1 MSTNRIGIPHV
12 SFLISFF
19 AFAHFG
25 AFGAVS
31 ERFYF
36 PPPSESIE
44 KQDRRSPSDV
54 GLKPEVVKA
63 LKSQLVSG
71 WESRGLPSKGGQ
83 KSRHWAL
90 WRHGYLVHVE
100 GDFNRKTEVKSLRK
114 TWHALTVGA
123 AIKQDKIPSIDQK
136 ISVWSKELTGKHA
149 GATWWHVMTQTSGF
163 DYPYDDQPAYAPG
176 EMWTYSDKNP
186 KHLCNAL
193 ARVYGK
199 RDYSDDYNDVVG
211 EAYFDAIGMRGWET
225 SVREDGIRFHFDL
238 EDMGRLGLLVVARGK
253 WQDKEL
259 IPEWFVKQ
267 LESKHTHGAKVNY
280 DGPDDGRVG
289 LDPKRFPEAPYGFM
303 TWVNIDGD
311 YYPGADRAWAWAAG
325 TGGSFVLWNH
335 KNGIVFAGF
344 GINTG
349 PTPDGIPHTIESCI
363 ASDNPL
369 AQGESNPASHGS
381 RVSERSSAPDSVTKE
396 FSSVPLWELF
406 ETDLV
411 NYSKYS
417 NPFRDV
423 TLGATFTSPSG
434 KLVRFFGY
442 YDGDGKGSQIGNV
455 WKLRFMPD
463 EIGIWSYTCQ
473 FSDGIPGKSGRFTCV
488 DRGAKPGTL
497 RAEGRWLK
505 FANGERFYLRS
516 YYFSEAFSGKS
527 PHWENKVDMLFGG
540 KYNYNF
546 CCTTF
551 WQGRLLAKNRW
562 NNIEYN
568 GFYPIYD
575 EDYTRLDLRSWRHVD
590 EVLQRLESHDAVW
603 FNFDGFVPN
612 VGGDMGQQRADFD
625 AQKVYIRNVAAR
637 LAPYWNVTWNIAF
650 EWQEFMSADEVQR
663 LVDFTK
669 QIDPWNHLVTV
680 HDQGKYQAAKGLI
693 SDLHVDFVTLQYD
706 AGRCDDAIAA
716 NQFIQ
721 QYSDDVPVYAQEVC
735 WEADSKL
742 NAEQMRKGAWGV
754 VLAGGLLN
762 YAEMFEGPNQG
773 RPENYG
779 DGKALPQLEIMLN
792 FVESIPY
799 VDMELHNELV
809 GNGKICFVQ
818 PGVRYVCYSPLG
830 AEIEV
835 DLSATCGSF
844 KAIWISPRSGK
855 TTNAGKISGGG
866 KEIILCPDEKDWLLY
881 LLREE

>member
-1 MSTNRIGIPHV
+1 MSTKRVGVPYV

-19 AFAHFG
+19 AFAYFS
-25 AFGAVS
+25 AFGAAS

-36 PPPSESIE
+36 PPPGESIE
-44 KQDRRSPSDV
+44 KQDRRPPGDV
-54 GLKPEVVKA
+54 RLKPEVVKA
-63 LKSQLVSG
+63 LKLQVRSG
-71 WESRGLPSKGGQ
+71 R
-83 KSRHWAL
+83 WAL

-123 AIKQDKIPSIDQK
+123 AIKQGKIPSIDQK

-149 GATWWHVMTQTSGF
+149 DATWRHVMTQTSGF

-199 RDYSDDYNDVVG
+199 RDYSDNYNDVVG
-211 EAYFDAIGMRGWET
+211 EAYFDAIDMRGWET

-238 EDMGRLGLLVVARGK
+238 EDMGRLGLLALARGR

-259 IPEWFVKQ
+259 IPEWFVEQ
-267 LESKHTHGAKVNY
+267 LESKQIHGARVNY

-303 TWVNIDGD
+303 TWVNTDGD

-325 TGGSFVLWNH
+325 AGGSVVLWNH
-335 KNGIVFAGF
+335 SNGIVFAGF
-344 GINTG
+344 DINTG
-349 PTPDGIPHTIESCI
+349 PTSHGIPHIIESCI

-369 AQGESNPASHGS
+369 AQGESNLDSQRS
-381 RVSERSSAPDSVTKE
+381 SSAPDSVT
-396 FSSVPLWELF
+396 PLQGLF
-406 ETDLV
+406 ETELV

-423 TLGATFTSPSG
+423 TLNATFTSPSG
-434 KLVRFFGY
+434 RTVHFFGY
-442 YDGDGKGSQIGNV
+442 YDGDGKGGQIGNV

-473 FSDGIPGKSGRFTCV
+473 FSDGIPGKTGRFTCV
-488 DRGAKPGTL
+488 DKGAKPGPL
-497 RAEGRWLK
+497 QLEGRWLK
-505 FANGERFYLRS
+505 FANNERFYLRS
-516 YYFSEAFSGKS
+516 YYFSEAFNGKS
-527 PHWENKVDMLFGG
+527 PYWENKIDMLFGG
-540 KYNYNF
+540 EYKYNF

-551 WQGRLLAKNRW
+551 WQGRLLVKNRW

-575 EDYTRLDLRSWRHVD
+575 EDYTQLDLRSWRHVD
-590 EVLQRLESHDAVW
+590 EVLQRLESHGVIW

-612 VGGDMGQQRADFD
+612 VGGNMGRQRLDFD
-625 AQKVYIRNVAAR
+625 AQKIYIRNVVAR

-669 QIDPWNHLVTV
+669 QTDPWNHLITV
-680 HDQGKYQAAKGLI
+680 HDQNGYRTAKELI
-693 SDLHVDFVTLQYD
+693 TDLHVDFVTLQYN
-706 AGRCDDAIAA
+706 AGKCGDAIMA

-721 QYSDDVPVYAQEVC
+721 QYSADVPAYAQEVC
-735 WEADSKL
+735 WESDTKL
-742 NAEQMRKGAWGV
+742 NPEQIRKGAWGV

-762 YAEMFEGPNQG
+762 YAEMFEGSNQG
-773 RPENYG
+773 QPENYG
-779 DGKALPQLEIMLN
+779 DGKALPQLEIMFD
-792 FVESIPY
+792 FVESLPY
-799 VDMELHNELV
+799 ASMESHNELV
-809 GNGKICFVQ
+809 DNGNICFAQ
-818 PGVRYVCYSPLG
+818 PKVRYVCYSPLG
-830 AEIEV
+830 TEIKV
-835 DLSATCGSF
+835 DLSAACGSF
-844 KAIWISPRSGK
+844 KAIWLNPRSGK
-855 TTNAGKISGGG
+855 ITNAGKIIGGG
-866 KEIILCPDEKDWLLY
+866 KEIFLCPDEEDWLLY